1 MMSQLLSGLNT
12 VTGLILFFAMSGI
25 TEWVIFATPQ
35 AKVFPFLI
43 GVLLLGNAVYLA
55 VAKGELGMRRS

>member
-1 MMSQLLSGLNT
+1 MAQLLAGLNT

-25 TEWVIFATPQ
+25 TNWVIFANPQ

-43 GVLLLGNAVYLA
+43 GILLLGNAVYLA
-55 VAKGELGMRRS
+55 VAKGEFGVRRS

>member
-1 MMSQLLSGLNT
+1 MSQLLSGLNT